1 MFSFARHRSLTRSC
15 SSSCQSPCPCRCQ
28 RPCCPAMRCSKPL
41 PAPTDPLVS
50 YAAFVLARSRRTE
63 APRSRTSTGSM
74 SDVTAASGELAMI
87 TSSRGSPK
95 RLCFSEKCLE
105 PQLLRTTTECCCL
118 CGCMVLVLLVLVMLQ
133 LYSFIVVLLCPI
145 PRNGPPICRESCEKN
160 P

>member
-1 MFSFARHRSLTRSC
+1 MFVYSSTFSHPLLLQLLPESL
-15 SSSCQSPCPCRCQ
+15 PL
-28 RPCCPAMRCSKPL
+28 PL
-41 PAPTDPLVS
+41 PAPLLPSNALLQGLPAPSAPLVPS
-50 YAAFVLARSRRTE
+50 AAFVLARSRRTE

-118 CGCMVLVLLVLVMLQ
+118 CGCMVLVLLVLAMLQ
-133 LYSFIVVLLCPI
+133 LYSFIVVLLCHI
-145 PRNGPPICRESCEKN
+145 PRNYPPICRESCEKKT
-160 P
+160 